1 MRATT
6 ATHIQTQRRP
16 RTARKN
22 SPQHK
27 SNENQRQTSRK
38 TTATKAADHHQLVA
52 RATKD
57 AIRDWDL
64 TSGAI
69 TWPQGL
75 DSLLGYSPGGS
86 DQTIA
91 FWQQRIHREDR
102 SRIAASIREAIKSK
116 AEHWSGEYRFR
127 HAKGHYL
134 QLLER
139 ALLVRDE
146 NGRAVRFVG
155 TLMDVT
161 ARKQLRDQLSH
172 FQKMEAFGQLA
183 GGVAHDFNNFLT
195 AILGYSD
202 LLVAEVQ
209 GRGTGAAKYLS
220 EIRSAAGR
228 AASLTRQLLTF
239 SRRQPLE
246 PCVLEVNTLIHNLE
260 RSILRLLGENI
271 SVLCEL
277 MPEKK
282 HIKVDPDQFTQI
294 IINLAV
300 NARDAMPAGGTLVL
314 KTETI
319 STNGKSPPALPPGKY
334 VRISVID
341 NGMGMS
347 EEVKEHLFEP
357 FFSTKDDRHGS
368 GLGLATCYG
377 IVRQSGG
384 HITVE
389 SELARGTAVYI
400 YLPEVAAP
408 PPAGYRKRPK
418 LPSGTETILVVEDD
432 ISVRHVAVR
441 TLRMLGYDVL
451 EAFRADEAKRLIEN
465 TAINLVVSDIVL
477 PDMSGCDF
485 ADWIRIKSPSTQILL
500 TSGYLPEMTTI
511 GTPSSDLPFLSKPFD
526 PQQLAETVRASL
538 DAVVLT

>member
-6 ATHIQTQRRP
+6 ATHIQTRRQQEA
-16 RTARKN
+16 TRKH
-22 SPQHK
+22 SPQRK
-27 SNENQRQTSRK
+27 RNENQQHTPRK
-38 TTATKAADHHQLVA
+38 TIVGKSADHHQLVA

-64 TSGAI
+64 ASGAL

-75 DSLLGYSPGGS
+75 DSLLGYSPSGS
-86 DQTIA
+86 GQTIA
-91 FWQQRIHREDR
+91 FWQQQIHRDDR
-102 SRIAASIREAIKSK
+102 STIAASIRETIKSK

-134 QLLER
+134 HLLER
-139 ALLVRDE
+139 ALLVRDK
-146 NGRAVRFVG
+146 NGRAVRLVG

-161 ARKQLRDQLSH
+161 SRKQLRHQLSH
-172 FQKMEAFGQLA
+172 SQKMEAFGQLA

-209 GRGTGAAKYLS
+209 GRGTGAKYLS

-239 SRRQPLE
+239 SRREPLE
-246 PCVLEVNTLIHNLE
+246 PRILEVNKLIHDLE
-260 RSILRLLGENI
+260 RSMLRLLGENI

-277 MPEKK
+277 MPEKR

-319 STNGKSPPALPPGKY
+319 STNSKSPRELPSGKY

-347 EEVKEHLFEP
+347 EDVKDHLFEP

-377 IVRQSGG
+377 IGGQSGG

-389 SELARGTAVYI
+389 SELAKGTAVHI

-408 PPAGYRKRPK
+408 PAAAYRKRPK
-418 LPSGTETILVVEDD
+418 LPNGNETILVVEDD
-432 ISVRHVAVR
+432 ISVWHVAVR
-441 TLRMLGYDVL
+441 TLRMLGYNVL

-485 ADWIRIKSPSTQILL
+485 ADWMRINSPSTQILL

>member
-1 MRATT
+1 MRAIT
-6 ATHIQTQRRP
+6 ATHTQTRRQRE
-16 RTARKN
+16 AGRKN
-22 SPQHK
+22 SPRRK
-27 SNENQRQTSRK
+27 SNEDQRQTSRK
-38 TTATKAADHHQLVA
+38 TAATKSADHYQLVA

-57 AIRDWDL
+57 AIRDWNLNSDEL
-64 TSGAI
+64 

-75 DSLLGYSPGGS
+75 DSLLGYSPSGS
-86 DQTIA
+86 GQTIA
-91 FWQQRIHREDR
+91 FWEQQIHRDDR

-127 HAKGHYL
+127 HAQGHYL

-139 ALLVRDE
+139 ALLVRDK

-155 TLMDVT
+155 ALMDVT
-161 ARKQLRDQLSH
+161 AGKQLRDQLSH
-172 FQKMEAFGQLA
+172 SQKMEAFGQLA

-202 LLVAEVQ
+202 LLVAEVE
-209 GRGTGAAKYLS
+209 GRGTGAKYLS

-228 AASLTRQLLTF
+228 AASLTKQLLTF
-239 SRRQPLE
+239 SRREPLE
-246 PCVLEVNTLIHNLE
+246 PRVLNVNKLIHDLE
-260 RSILRLLGENI
+260 RSMLRLLGENI

-319 STNGKSPPALPPGKY
+319 STNGKSLPELPSGKY

-377 IVRQSGG
+377 IVRQSVGQ
-384 HITVE
+384 ITVE
-389 SELARGTAVYI
+389 SELGKGTAGYI

-408 PPAGYRKRPK
+408 PAAAYRKRPK

-441 TLRMLGYDVL
+441 TLRMLGYNVL
-451 EAFRADEAKRLIEN
+451 EAFRADEAKRLIKN
-465 TAINLVVSDIVL
+465 NAINLVVSDVVL

-485 ADWIRIKSPSTQILL
+485 ADWMRLNCPSTQVLL
-500 TSGYLPEMTTI
+500 TSGYLPETTV
-511 GTPSSDLPFLSKPFD
+511 GRPSIDLPFLSKPFD

-538 DAVVLT
+538 DALIVS